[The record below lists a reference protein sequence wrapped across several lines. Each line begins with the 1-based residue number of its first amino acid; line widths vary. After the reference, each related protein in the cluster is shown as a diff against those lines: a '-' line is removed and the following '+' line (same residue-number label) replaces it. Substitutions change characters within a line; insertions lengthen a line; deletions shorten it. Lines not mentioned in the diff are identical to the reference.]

1 MNSRKLEEII
11 TILRSI
17 ILQNQPQNI
26 YESKM
31 VSGLKYENNMISF
44 TLELLPEQLK
54 ESESIK
60 KFIQERLLAVNDI
73 KKVEIILTSHKTKK
87 NNSNIN
93 EPLRPAKN
101 IIAVASGKGGVGK
114 STTAINIALS
124 LSKLN
129 YNVGIYEFNSLENL
143 DKKSILRQF
152 EVNALSPI
160 SMTQSLKHFLKRS
173 SKVAFI
179 TSRMGSIEDNTS
191 GSSYG
196 YRMSK
201 VALSMAAKSLSI
213 DLSREDIYV
222 AILHPGLVSTR
233 MTGFTRN
240 GISPEESANCL
251 LKRIDSLNKKN
262 SGTFWHANGE
272 VLPW

>member
-1 MNSRKLEEII
+1 MSIFLITGSNRGIGLELCKQIIERGDEVIATCRKASPELKNLGVRIEEEIDI
-11 TILRSI
+11 SSDDSINNLRQK
-17 ILQNQPQNI
+17 LLG
-26 YESKM
+26 
-31 VSGLKYENNMISF
+31 V
-44 TLELLPEQLK
+44 ELDCL
-54 ESESIK
+54 IHN
-60 KFIQERLLAVNDI
+60 A
-73 KKVEIILTSHKTKK
+73 
-87 NNSNIN
+87 
-93 EPLRPAKN
+93 
-101 IIAVASGKGGVGK
+101 
-114 STTAINIALS
+114 
-124 LSKLN
+124 
-129 YNVGIYEFNSLENL
+129 GIYEFNSFENL

-160 SMTQSLKHFLKRS
+160 CMTQSLKHLLKRS

-222 AILHPGLVSTR
+222 AILHPGLVTTR

-240 GISPEESANCL
+240 GINPEESVNGL
-251 LKRIDSLNKKN
+251 LKRIDSLNKSN